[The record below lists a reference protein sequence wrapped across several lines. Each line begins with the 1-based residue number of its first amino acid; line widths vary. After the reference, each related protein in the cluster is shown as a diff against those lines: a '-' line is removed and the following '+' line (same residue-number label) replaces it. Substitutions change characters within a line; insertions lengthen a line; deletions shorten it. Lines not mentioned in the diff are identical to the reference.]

1 MHGEKED
8 GEKERR
14 RTHGH
19 ICLPL
24 RQNCLVG
31 IGIVT
36 ALLLLGRLMSVLAG
50 GSHRQAAFAMSLGA
64 GMATGV
70 GASFVLC
77 TSTLDR
83 RLLACTMAFSAGV
96 MIYVSL
102 VEVVGVSTEYF
113 EKALKPPLAYT
124 CGTASV
130 FAGVAVMA
138 LVDRIVH
145 AIFEAVGGEHSHG
158 HHGKGHGAQ
167 PWTELGTSQPLL
179 LLTSRVFFLLC
190 WSSARAQP

>member
-124 CGTASV
+124 CYSQEGRAVHMLEGPWRQGRRPASR
-130 FAGVAVMA
+130 APCREVAP
-138 LVDRIVH
+138 R
-145 AIFEAVGGEHSHG
+145 AVG
-158 HHGKGHGAQ
+158 
-167 PWTELGTSQPLL
+167 
-179 LLTSRVFFLLC
+179 
-190 WSSARAQP
+190 